1 MALSLNVE
9 RPSPWSQYSPWS
21 HFSFR
26 GGPSAKV
33 QSRSPPEANVPKR
46 RGTRCPGRKKE
57 TKQASRKSCLLLLL
71 LRRSTYPPGTHIDVV
86 GSQAECDF
94 SSDSASRQ
102 LGFDFFPEL
111 VRVIFFLG
119 SAPLVDSRRSPPLLN
134 PLLMPVRNCRR
145 FRLGWIDRGLRFCS
159 WIDSRTSLIF
169 SSWE

>member
-1 MALSLNVE
+1 M
-9 RPSPWSQYSPWS
+9 WSAPPHEANIPHEAIS
-21 HFSFR
+21 HSEGGLLRKCNLVPHPKPMFPR
-26 GGPSAKV
+26 GGELDAREERKK
-33 QSRSPPEANVPKR
+33 QSRLRGSPVFFCFYFDAQLIPLEHILAP
-46 RGTRCPGRKKE
+46 
-57 TKQASRKSCLLLLL
+57 
-71 LRRSTYPPGTHIDVV
+71 IDVV